1 MKKTILIL
9 SFISLPLT
17 AIATDKSE
25 KMIDTTIDAVVKKF
39 GPSFCDKTIKGLR
52 VTANRIQNCYQQT
65 PKDSNDYE
73 QCILGDEVLTSI
85 IQPMRAISGAMGQ
98 PKPLDDMAFYSTE
111 AILNRADEINAY
123 PKYKNFTDKQ
133 KTDYQ
138 EQSVKAFFDKANAS
152 CK

>member
-1 MKKTILIL
+1 
-9 SFISLPLT
+9 
-17 AIATDKSE
+17 
-25 KMIDTTIDAVVKKF
+25 
-39 GPSFCDKTIKGLR
+39 
-52 VTANRIQNCYQQT
+52 
-65 PKDSNDYE
+65 
-73 QCILGDEVLTSI
+73 
-85 IQPMRAISGAMGQ
+85 MGQ